1 MGEALV
7 DFIPAQTGVP
17 LRDVAHYERTIGG
30 APANVTVGLARQ
42 GVPVGLLTRVGD
54 DEFGRFLA
62 AALHAEGVDTSRF
75 IFDEQRRTGITFLQ
89 IDASGERSFL
99 FFRMNSAEMGLSVAD
114 LNAEYLRGARIVHLG
129 SNTMMRP
136 EGWAATLEAAT
147 IANEAGHIVSTDPNL
162 RVHMWPSTEACCEAA
177 QTLIRHAQIV
187 KLNDD
192 EAALV
197 TQQQDPIEAAQVLS
211 SWGPS
216 LAVVTQGER
225 GCVWRGRWGEGSL
238 PAVTVQ
244 TVDTTGAGDAFVA
257 GMLAVFARSEPNAEG
272 DFAPE
277 TVHEAMTT
285 GVALGAA
292 AVTQVGATT
301 GVPMHSGNTAE

>member
-1 MGEALV
+1 VGEALV

-62 AALHAEGVDTSRF
+62 AALHAEGVDTSHF
-75 IFDEQRRTGITFLQ
+75 IYDEQRRTGITFLQ

-99 FFRMNSAEMGLSVAD
+99 FFRMNSAETGLSGAD
-114 LNAEYLRGARIVHLG
+114 LNAEYLRGARIVQLG
-129 SNTMMRP
+129 TNTMMRP
-136 EGWAATLEAAT
+136 EGWKATLQAAT
-147 IANEAGHIVSTDPNL
+147 IAKEAGQMVSTDPNL

-177 QTLIRHAQIV
+177 RALVREAQIV
-187 KLNDD
+187 KLNDE

-197 TQQQDPIEAAQVLS
+197 TQHEDPAEAADVLC

-216 LAVVTQGER
+216 LAVVTLGKR
-225 GCVWRGRWGEGSL
+225 GCLWRGRWGTGSL
-238 PAVTVQ
+238 PAIAVP

-257 GMLAVFARSEPNAEG
+257 GMLAVFARSEPNAAG
-272 DFAPE
+272 DFDHE
-277 TVHEAMTT
+277 TVHEAMAA
-285 GVALGAA
+285 GIALGAA

-301 GVPMHSGNTAE
+301 GVPRRL